1 MIISAFRET
10 EIRIIKIAI
19 NPDIE
24 ERVGRN
30 FFSRARVRYLRKTIL
45 RSPASINGIT
55 MRKKRF
61 LRRMNREK

>member
-1 MIISAFRET
+1 MIISAFREI

-19 NPDIE
+19 NPEIE

-30 FFSRARVRYLRKTIL
+30 FFRRARVRYLRKTVF
-45 RSPASINGIT
+45 RSPASIKGIT

-61 LRRMNREK
+61 FIRMNSEK